1 MFRVWYAVEKVRQSR
16 DKTNATFPLPDVRGC
31 LRYAFTEVG
40 ETEDAFLRIERAKDK
55 RNNVKG
61 GTIEDA
67 RREWGQAGYML
78 ASAAIQM
85 GDISGNYSFDSF
97 TPSVYVT
104 SGVIGNMLKTYI
116 NSVDVVLA
124 MKSWID
130 FCDMHKWEPMKLI
143 DEVCAEFEAKHIPQN
158 HPA

>member
-1 MFRVWYAVEKVRQSR
+1 MYRVWYAVGKVEQSR
-16 DKTNATFPLPDVRGC
+16 SKTNATFPLPDVRGC

-40 ETEDAFLRIERAKDK
+40 ETEDAFLRMERATDK

-67 RREWGQAGYML
+67 RREWGQVGFML

-97 TPSVYVT
+97 VPSIYIT
-104 SGVIGNMLKTYI
+104 SGIIGNMLQAHI
-116 NSVDVVLA
+116 NVVDVVLA
-124 MKSWID
+124 LKSWVD
-130 FCDMHKWEPMKLI
+130 FCDKQGWEPKGLI
-143 DEVCAEFEAKHIPQN
+143 DETCKAFEDKHIPQN
-158 HPA
+158 HPV